1 MKRLIFDEDHDMF
14 RDATRRFMQA
24 EVEPHVERW
33 RANGICDKEAFL
45 KAGEQG
51 LLGMWVPE
59 EYGGMGI
66 EDFRFEQ
73 FLMEVTLRHGDLGLF
88 LTLHSRLGGPYIDR
102 LGSEALNTR
111 L

>member
-1 MKRLIFDEDHDMF
+1 MMDRLIFDEDHEMF

-24 EVEPHVERW
+24 EIEPHVERW
-33 RANGICDKEAFL
+33 RQQGRCDKEAFI

-59 EYGGMGI
+59 EYGGPGI

-73 FLMEVTLRHGDLGLF
+73 IVIEEGAKLKGRILIGSDEEAE
-88 LTLHSRLGGPYIDR
+88 DR
-102 LGSEALNTR
+102 VARAKGAAR
-111 L
+111 A